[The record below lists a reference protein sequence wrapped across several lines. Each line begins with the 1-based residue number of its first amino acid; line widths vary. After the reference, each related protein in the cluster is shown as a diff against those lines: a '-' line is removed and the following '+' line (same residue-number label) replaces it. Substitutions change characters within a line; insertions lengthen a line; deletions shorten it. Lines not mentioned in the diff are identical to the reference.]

1 MAWLRPLAD
10 QKSLYKDTL
19 KAFTLRMLFRILF
32 IISWRYTRN
41 SFQTSILRQIYFC
54 FMDPSVCVTKH
65 ILFTFA
71 SGYSE
76 VLSIFLDVFYI
87 LSPYLDS
94 SFFFKRNII
103 FACYPSLILNSFPCD
118 FMYPFCLNEL
128 ILEFKKSQV

>member
-1 MAWLRPLAD
+1 MRPLAD

-54 FMDPSVCVTKH
+54 FMDPRVCVTKH

-94 SFFFKRNII
+94 SFFLKKETLFL
-103 FACYPSLILNSFPCD
+103 PVVPHLNSFPCD
-118 FMYPFCLNEL
+118 FMYHFYLNEL
-128 ILEFKKSQV
+128 ILEF